1 MLFRSLAEGNFEQAR
16 HLLGRAFTLS
26 GHVLHGRKLGRTL
39 GFPTLNLRIPF
50 ERPALSGIFVVRVH
64 GLHDQALP
72 GVASLGTRPA
82 VEANGRLLLEVHLF
96 DFSEQVYGRMVS
108 VEFMSRLREER
119 HYDSLD
125 LLTAQIQRD
134 AEAARAWHAAHPLQ
148 AQDLPRD

>member
-1 MLFRSLAEGNFEQAR
+1 LAEGNFERAR
-16 HLLGRAFTLS
+16 HLLGRAFTIT

-50 ERPALSGIFVVRVH
+50 ERPALSGIFVVSVH
-64 GLHDQALP
+64 GLHDRPLP

-108 VEFMSRLREER
+108 VEFKSRLREER
-119 HYDSLD
+119 HYDSLE
-125 LLTAQIQRD
+125 LLTAQIHRD
-134 AEAARAWHAAHPLQ
+134 AEAARAWHAIHPFH
-148 AQDLPRD
+148 ADDPSRD